1 MSGNPDVESVGGF
14 QRNAENPLEA
24 YVIIIDEMSM
34 VDLPLMYALLN
45 AIVPGTR
52 VILVGD
58 VNQLPSV
65 GPGSVLKDIISSGCF
80 PVVKLTK
87 IFRQAGESDIIV
99 NAHKINRGE
108 SVVLDNKSMDFFFL
122 KRDDTNMII
131 SNIITLIQKK
141 LPKFVSASEAD
152 IQVLTPMRKGLL
164 GVERI
169 NKILQE
175 YLNPPKPGKQEKEYG
190 DHLFREGDKVMQIKN
205 NYQLEWEITTRY
217 GMTID
222 KGIGVF
228 NGDMGII
235 KKINTYEETVT
246 VEYDEKKHVKF
257 PYNLLD
263 ELELAYAITIHKAQG
278 SEYPA
283 VIIPLLQGPR
293 QLYYRN
299 LLYTAVTRAR
309 KCVTVIGSES
319 VFQEM
324 IQNTNQQNR
333 NTSLAERIREFNE

>member
-1 MSGNPDVESVGGF
+1 M
-14 QRNAENPLEA
+14 
-24 YVIIIDEMSM
+24 
-34 VDLPLMYALLN
+34 
-45 AIVPGTR
+45 
-52 VILVGD
+52 
-58 VNQLPSV
+58 NQLPSV
-65 GPGSVLKDIISSGCF
+65 GPGNVLKDIISSGCF

-108 SVVLDNKSMDFFFL
+108 PVVLDNKSMDFFFL

-246 VEYDEKKHVKF
+246 VEYDEKKQVKY

>member
-1 MSGNPDVESVGGF
+1 M
-14 QRNAENPLEA
+14 
-24 YVIIIDEMSM
+24 
-34 VDLPLMYALLN
+34 
-45 AIVPGTR
+45 
-52 VILVGD
+52 
-58 VNQLPSV
+58 
-65 GPGSVLKDIISSGCF
+65 
-80 PVVKLTK
+80 VKLTK

-108 SVVLDNKSMDFFFL
+108 PVVLDNKSMDFFFL

-169 NKILQE
+169 NKILQ
-175 YLNPPKPGKQEKEYG
+175 
-190 DHLFREGDKVMQIKN
+190 DKVMQIKN

-246 VEYDEKKHVKF
+246 VEYDEKKQVKY

-333 NTSLAERIREFNE
+333 NTSLAERIRELNE

>member
-1 MSGNPDVESVGGF
+1 
-14 QRNAENPLEA
+14 
-24 YVIIIDEMSM
+24 M
-34 VDLPLMYALLN
+34 VDITLIHNLLK
-45 AIVPGTR
+45 AVVAGTR

-108 SVVLDNKSMDFFFL
+108 PVVLDNKSMDFFFL

-246 VEYDEKKHVKF
+246 VEYDEKKQVKY